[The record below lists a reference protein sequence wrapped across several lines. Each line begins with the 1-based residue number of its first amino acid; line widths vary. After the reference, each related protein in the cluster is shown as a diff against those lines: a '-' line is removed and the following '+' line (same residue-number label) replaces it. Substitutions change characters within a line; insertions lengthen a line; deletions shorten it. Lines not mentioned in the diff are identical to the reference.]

1 MEALL
6 APIIPYFKIP
16 KIYPKN
22 DPCLVFSSLFRY
34 KKIKRGYAKEKEMER
49 GKSSYRIKDINQNER
64 PRERLASMGARV
76 LSTAELL
83 GILLRVGVKGENA
96 IQVGQRLLREFNG
109 LVGLQRA
116 TLTEICAQHGIGKA
130 KAAQIKAAIDLGRRL
145 AAQTPGD
152 RPVIHSPED
161 AADLVQYEMS
171 SLEQEQLRVILLN
184 TRNHVLRIQTI
195 YQGSLNSSQ
204 VRVGELFRPA
214 VRENAAAIIVV
225 HNHPSGDPSP
235 SPDDLAITKAFVQA
249 GKLLDIQ
256 VLDHLIIGQGRFV
269 SLNRRGLGFS
279 ED

>member
-1 MEALL
+1 M
-6 APIIPYFKIP
+6 
-16 KIYPKN
+16 
-22 DPCLVFSSLFRY
+22 
-34 KKIKRGYAKEKEMER
+34 KEGNNSKH
-49 GKSSYRIKDINQNER
+49 GIKDLEITER
-64 PRERLASMGARV
+64 PRERLAKMGAGV

-83 GILLRVGVKGENA
+83 AILLQVGVEGENA
-96 IQVGQRLLREFNG
+96 IQVGQRLLGDFNG
-109 LVGLQRA
+109 LAGLQKA
-116 TLTEICAQHGIGKA
+116 TYIEIKAQHGIGEA
-130 KAAQIKAAIDLGRRL
+130 KAAVIKAAIDLGRRL
-145 AAQTPGD
+145 SSQSTKD

-171 SLEQEQLRVILLN
+171 ALDQEQLRVITLN
-184 TRNHVLRIQTI
+184 TRNHLLGVKTI

-214 VRENAAAIIVV
+214 IRENAAAIIII

-235 SPDDLAITKAFVQA
+235 SPDDVAITKAIISA

-256 VLDHLIIGQGRFV
+256 VLDHLIIGQGRFI